1 MEAPKKQPAIPMMIG
16 DYLKDPRLNQASL
29 FSRGVWAILL
39 MFLWEWDRRGE
50 IETTIRGLDRLLKP
64 DSIEEILFFLNEMN
78 DLEFGDVFAT
88 DPEKE
93 LIFPLTLENCN
104 IKVTVR
110 NRKMYAEFKDR
121 QNTRLRVQKHRKK
134 KDETEKKR
142 KSNPN
147 VTPSLSVSVSI
158 TDKEKKIYKRKDEKL
173 GEFKNVKITEDE
185 LQKLNLKIGE
195 NETQIMIERL
205 SGYLASSG
213 KKYKS
218 HYATILNW
226 TRKDQDE
233 KQIKP
238 KTYAQAQDLERRMMV
253 KMLKESQNADNQESN
268 DGGIIQTSHLLPHVK
283 EVN

>member
-1 MEAPKKQPAIPMMIG
+1 MIG
-16 DYLKDPRLNQASL
+16 DYFKDPRLGQASL
-29 FSRGVWAILL
+29 LSRGAWFELL
-39 MFLWEWDRRGE
+39 LYMWECDRRGE
-50 IETTIRGLDRLLKP
+50 IETSIRGLNRLLKA
-64 DSIEEILFFLNEMN
+64 DSTDEILFFFNEMN
-78 DLEFGDVFAT
+78 DLKFGDIFSS
-88 DPEKE
+88 DSEKE
-93 LIFPLTLENCN
+93 LIFPLTLADCN
-104 IKVTVR
+104 TNVTIR
-110 NRKMYAEFKDR
+110 NRRMYADFKDR
-121 QNTRLRVQKHRKK
+121 QNTRLRVQKHR
-134 KDETEKKR
+134 EKKAETKVKR
-142 KSNPN
+142 KCNPK

-173 GEFKNVKITEDE
+173 GEFKNVKLTEGE